1 MSKPYRALLVCALA
15 TLAAACNKAGD
26 HDAAQGAAAAP
37 ADLSTD
43 AQKLGYAIGYNIGHN
58 LAQIP
63 KGDVDLPS
71 LEKGLQES
79 FAGQPPRL
87 ADKDR
92 EQVLAAEMRKVQQ
105 AKMEERKQL
114 ADKNQQDSDK
124 FLAEN
129 AKKPGVKT
137 TASGLQY
144 EVITEGKGPHP
155 TKDDKV
161 TVNYKGTLIDG
172 TVFDS
177 SYDRGQPATF
187 PLANVIPGWTEGLQ
201 LMEPGAKYKFYIP
214 PQLAYGERGAG
225 AKIGP
230 NQALIFEVELLK
242 VEKGDTAAQPQSE
255 SGAKANAKAGSKKN

>member
-1 MSKPYRALLVCALA
+1 MSKLYRALLPLALA
-15 TLAAACNKAGD
+15 TLVAACNKPGENG
-26 HDAAQGAAAAP
+26 AAQNTTSS
-37 ADLSTD
+37 DLSTD

-58 LAQIP
+58 LSQIP
-63 KGDVDLPS
+63 KDDVDVKT
-71 LEKGLQES
+71 LEKGLEES
-79 FAGQPPRL
+79 LAGQTARL
-87 ADKDR
+87 SDKDR

-114 ADKNQQDSDK
+114 ADQNQQASDK
-124 FLAEN
+124 FLADN

-137 TASGLQY
+137 TASGLEY
-144 EVITEGKGPHP
+144 EVLTEGKGPHP

-201 LMEPGAKYKFYIP
+201 LMSPGAKYKFYIP
-214 PQLAYGERGAG
+214 PKLAYGERGAG
-225 AKIGP
+225 TKIGP
-230 NQALIFEVELLK
+230 NQALVFEVELLK
-242 VEKGDTAAQPQSE
+242 IEKNDTAAKPE
-255 SGAKANAKAGSKKN
+255 SKPEAQTNATAGGKKK

>member
-1 MSKPYRALLVCALA
+1 MSKRYRALLPLALA
-15 TLAAACNKAGD
+15 TLVAACNKPAD
-26 HDAAQGAAAAP
+26 HDAASSSASS
-37 ADLSTD
+37 DLSTD

-63 KGDVDLPS
+63 KGDVDVKT
-71 LEKGLQES
+71 LEKGLEES
-79 FAGQPPRL
+79 LAGEPARL

-105 AKMEERKQL
+105 AKMEERKAL
-114 ADKNQQDSDK
+114 ADKNQQASDQ
-124 FLAEN
+124 FLADN

-137 TASGLQY
+137 TASGLEY
-144 EVITEGKGPHP
+144 EVLTEGKGPHP

-201 LMEPGAKYKFYIP
+201 LMSPGAKYKFYIP
-214 PQLAYGERGAG
+214 PKLAYGERGAG

-242 VEKGDTAAQPQSE
+242 IEKNDTAAQAQDKSE
-255 SGAKANAKAGSKKN
+255 AKTDAKAGSKKK